1 MNFNHP
7 HPPRRTTA
15 AVLPAVGGTGAGL
28 EHPTARPASFYS
40 PAYVV
45 LLDDLADA
53 QATYDAACL
62 RRQSRAASDAWPR
75 LWAATNAALAH
86 EAQQ

>member
-7 HPPRRTTA
+7 HPPRRIVA
-15 AVLPAVGGTGAGL
+15 AVLPASDDTGAGL